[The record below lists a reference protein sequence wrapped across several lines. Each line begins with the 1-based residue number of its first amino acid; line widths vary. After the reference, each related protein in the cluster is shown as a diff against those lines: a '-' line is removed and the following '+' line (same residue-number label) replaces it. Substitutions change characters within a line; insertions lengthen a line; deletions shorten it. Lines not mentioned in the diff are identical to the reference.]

1 MTKLRESVAAA
12 LEDKTRAAFTE
23 GEIGTGSC
31 DRFDRIQVANLP
43 FTPRQVWSQ
52 LVGIL
57 DSLPG
62 VALAQPFQVQ
72 AVNDQRIEVTGAL
85 SDHAEQDATYTVV
98 TVSYWVRGQVGELK
112 ISLLW
117 TPKEHGKSHNLEQ
130 PPPEE
135 TGEATPGSRAVSF
148 APETLQRSSPHTPYS
163 PGHP

>member
-12 LEDKTRAAFTE
+12 LETKVRAAFAE

-31 DRFDRIQVANLP
+31 DRFDRVEAANLP
-43 FTPRQVWSQ
+43 FRPQEVWDR

-62 VALAQPFQVQ
+62 VALAQPFRTQVMH
-72 AVNDQRIEVTGAL
+72 AERLEITGAL
-85 SDHAEQDATYTVV
+85 SDYAEQDATYTIV

-117 TPKEHGKSHNLEQ
+117 TPKEHGVTSDPVLC
-130 PPPEE
+130 PPEE
-135 TGEATPGSRAVSF
+135 IGEAMPGSRAISF
-148 APETLQRSSPHTPYS
+148 LPQKPGRSFPQAPSL